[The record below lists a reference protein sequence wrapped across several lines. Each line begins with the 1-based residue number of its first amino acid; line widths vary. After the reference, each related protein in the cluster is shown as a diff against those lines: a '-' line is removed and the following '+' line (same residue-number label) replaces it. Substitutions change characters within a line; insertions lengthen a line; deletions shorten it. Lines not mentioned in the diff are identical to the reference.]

1 MADIFEVVIGAAEP
15 ALKMVGGLVEGIQT
29 TGRKLLSDTIGEAMG
44 PALADLKAQLAALA
58 PQEAPAAKAAPARR
72 AVKRSTF
79 AEPPVAA
86 TAKKR
91 APAKKAAVQRTPSR
105 LRPLRAP
112 GR

>member
-15 ALKMVGGLVEGIQT
+15 ALKMFGGLVEGIQT
-29 TGRKLLSDTIGEAMG
+29 TGKKLLADVVGEAIA
-44 PALADLKAQLAALA
+44 PAVADLKSQLAALA
-58 PQEAPAAKAAPARR
+58 PQEAPAKAAPARR
-72 AVKRSTF
+72 AVKRSSF
-79 AEPPVAA
+79 PEPPAA
-86 TAKKR
+86 APAKKR